1 MGIYVHD
8 LRSKKKWVR
17 IHNEADVK
25 MRTSNL
31 YLMPYQYKHGVAN
44 DSICNRSATWAHKAG
59 NRIDDTDAQKRY
71 MERVAEMRSYNYPL
85 NASFCGWPPNLL
97 VLSNDFEN
105 LIGCEV
111 FIYTGHVSCYDGG
124 GCLQAFGYITGQSS
138 SGQYIVKR
146 EHSEFEVVDMGDT
159 FEPEYH
165 GCTVHRT
172 TTHFVKTAHE
182 LGIDEYPYPYS
193 ATHLV
198 HSSDYEE
205 VWFRDGFKIKEPLT
219 AAELREKNQPIW
231 QV

>member
-1 MGIYVHD
+1 MGIYIHD
-8 LRSKKKWVR
+8 LRSKKKRVA
-17 IHNEADVK
+17 IHSEADVT

-31 YLMPYQYKHGVAN
+31 YLMPYQYKYGVAD

-97 VLSNDFEN
+97 ILSNDFEN

-111 FIYTGHVSCYDGG
+111 FIYTGKVSCFDGG
-124 GCLQAFGYITGQSS
+124 GGLQAFGYITGQSPW
-138 SGQYIVKR
+138 GQYIVKR
-146 EHSEFEVVDMGDT
+146 EYPEFEVVDMGNT
-159 FEPEYH
+159 FEPEYY
-165 GCTVHRT
+165 GCTVQRT

-182 LGIDEYPYPYS
+182 LGIDIYPYPYS
-193 ATHLV
+193 ATHLE
-198 HSSDYEE
+198 HSSDYTDI
-205 VWFRDGFKIKEPLT
+205 WFRDGFKIKEPLT